1 MKVAFRTFGCQM
13 NISDTQAMMGILRR
27 AGHEIIDSEEAADAV
42 IVNTCAVRE
51 KSEDKLY
58 GKLGQLKALK
68 KSNDRLV
75 VGVCGCVAEKNST
88 ELLTHREVDFVFG
101 TRAISRIDE
110 FLSRAAGGERFI
122 EMGDYIDELDANSP
136 RLRTSKHHA
145 WITIIYGCDKFC
157 SYCIVP
163 YTRGREKSRNMMDIL
178 NEVRQ
183 LADSGYREITFLGQ
197 NVDSYGKD
205 LKDGSSLA
213 ALLRETLKIEGI
225 ERIWFL
231 TSYPRDFSDDLIN
244 VIASSEK
251 ISRSIHL
258 PVQSGSDRILKAMN
272 RGYTREYFLDLIRRV
287 RNRVPDSS
295 LSTDIIVG
303 FPGETEADYEDTV
316 SLINEVRFERV
327 NLAMYSPREGTLS
340 ARKLPDDIPQ
350 EVKIRRLNDLLA
362 LQKRINRQENEK
374 YLNMVIDVIGE
385 GKIKGNGKIYG
396 RTMNNKIVIYH
407 ADASMIG
414 TPVKIKVDS
423 VSAGPLYGEIV
434 GVL

>member
-13 NISDTQAMMGILRR
+13 NISDTEAMMGILRR

-110 FLSRAAGGERFI
+110 LLSRAAVGERFI
-122 EMGDYIDELDANSP
+122 EMGDYIDELDADSP

-163 YTRGREKSRNMMDIL
+163 YTRGREKSRKMTDIL
-178 NEVRQ
+178 NELRQ

-213 ALLRETLKIEGI
+213 ALLRETLKLEGI

-231 TSYPRDFSDDLIN
+231 TSYPKDFSDELID
-244 VIASSEK
+244 VIASCER

-258 PVQSGSDRILKAMN
+258 PVQSGSDRILKSMN

-287 RNRVPDSS
+287 RDRVPDSS

-316 SLINEVRFERV
+316 SLIREVRFERV

-362 LQKRINRQENEK
+362 LQKHINRQENEK
-374 YLNMVIDVIGE
+374 YLDTVIDVIGE
-385 GKIKGNGKIYG
+385 GKIKGNG
-396 RTMNNKIVIYH
+396 
-407 ADASMIG
+407 
-414 TPVKIKVDS
+414 
-423 VSAGPLYGEIV
+423 
-434 GVL
+434 

>member
-13 NISDTQAMMGILRR
+13 NISDTEAMMGILRR

-183 LADSGYREITFLGQ
+183 LADSGY
-197 NVDSYGKD
+197 
-205 LKDGSSLA
+205 
-213 ALLRETLKIEGI
+213 
-225 ERIWFL
+225 
-231 TSYPRDFSDDLIN
+231 
-244 VIASSEK
+244 
-251 ISRSIHL
+251 
-258 PVQSGSDRILKAMN
+258 
-272 RGYTREYFLDLIRRV
+272 
-287 RNRVPDSS
+287 
-295 LSTDIIVG
+295 
-303 FPGETEADYEDTV
+303 
-316 SLINEVRFERV
+316 
-327 NLAMYSPREGTLS
+327 
-340 ARKLPDDIPQ
+340 
-350 EVKIRRLNDLLA
+350 
-362 LQKRINRQENEK
+362 
-374 YLNMVIDVIGE
+374 
-385 GKIKGNGKIYG
+385 
-396 RTMNNKIVIYH
+396 
-407 ADASMIG
+407 
-414 TPVKIKVDS
+414 
-423 VSAGPLYGEIV
+423 
-434 GVL
+434 

>member
-13 NISDTQAMMGILRR
+13 NISDTEAMMGILRR
-27 AGHEIIDSEEAADAV
+27 AGHEIIESEEVADAV

-68 KSNDRLV
+68 KSNDRLI

-88 ELLTHREVDFVFG
+88 ELLTHREVNFVFG

-110 FLSRAAGGERFI
+110 LLSRAAGGERLI
-122 EMGDYIDELDANSP
+122 EMGDYIDELDANCP
-136 RLRTSKHHA
+136 RVRTSKHHA
-145 WITIIYGCDKFC
+145 WVTIIYGCDKFC

-163 YTRGREKSRNMMDIL
+163 YTRGREKSRKMADIL
-178 NEVRQ
+178 NEVKQ

-205 LKDGSSLA
+205 LMDGSSLA
-213 ALLRETLKIEGI
+213 ALLRETLKVEGI

-231 TSYPRDFSDDLIN
+231 TSYPRDFSDELID
-244 VIASSEK
+244 VIASCER

-258 PVQSGSDRILKAMN
+258 PVQSGSNRILKAMN
-272 RGYTREYFLDLIRRV
+272 RGYTREYFLNLTRRV
-287 RNRVPDSS
+287 KERVQDSS

-303 FPGETEADYEDTV
+303 FPGETDDDYNDTV
-316 SLINEVRFERV
+316 SLIKEVRFERV

-362 LQKRINRQENEK
+362 LQKHINRQENEK
-374 YLNMVIDVIGE
+374 YLNKVIDVIGE